1 MELGFVTRSGFHPL
15 YMELRLPDES
25 GITTITIQNRD
36 TELET
41 GTVDTYSLLGFAK
54 LAIDFVEPA
63 TVKKSINR
71 IYCISVLLSTFGF
84 SQKELMCVR
93 PGKFGSV

>member
-15 YMELRLPDES
+15 YMEPRFPDKS
-25 GITTITIQNRD
+25 GITTITIQKGD

-41 GTVDTYSLLGFAK
+41 VAVDTYSLFGFAK
-54 LAIDFVEPA
+54 LAIDLVEPA

-71 IYCISVLLSTFGF
+71 IYCISVLLNMLGF
-84 SQKELMCVR
+84 SQKELMCVSPR
-93 PGKFGSV
+93 KFVGV